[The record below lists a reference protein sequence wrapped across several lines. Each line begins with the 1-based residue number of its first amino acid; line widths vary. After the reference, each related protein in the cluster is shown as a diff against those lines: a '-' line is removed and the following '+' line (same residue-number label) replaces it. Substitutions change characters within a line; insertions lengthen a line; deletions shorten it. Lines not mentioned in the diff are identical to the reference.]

1 MLAYRGVVK
10 NGTIRLGRGRVL
22 PEGAQVVVVVM
33 QDPSP
38 DEVRGVTGAELLASG
53 LVGLWADREDIGD
66 SAGYAQE
73 LRRNAERRS
82 E

>member
-1 MLAYRGVVK
+1 MLAYRGTVE
-10 NGTIRLGRGRVL
+10 NGEIHLERGRVL

-33 QDPSP
+33 QDPAP

-53 LVGLWADREDIGD
+53 LVGLWADREDIAD
-66 SAGYAQE
+66 SADYARG
-73 LRRNAERRS
+73 LRRKAERRS

>member
-1 MLAYRGVVK
+1 MLAYRGVVE
-10 NGTIRLGRGRVL
+10 NGEIRLKRGRVL

-53 LVGLWADREDIGD
+53 LVGLWADREDIAD
-66 SAGYAQE
+66 SAGFARE
-73 LRRNAERRS
+73 LRRKAGCRDE
-82 E
+82 

>member
-1 MLAYRGVVK
+1 MLAYRGVVE
-10 NGTIRLGRGRVL
+10 NGEVRLERGRVL

-38 DEVRGVTGAELLASG
+38 DEVRGITGAELLASG
-53 LVGLWADREDIGD
+53 LVGLWADREDIAD
-66 SAGYAQE
+66 SADYARK